1 MLTQFLF
8 GSSDHTTFIHRDGW
22 KTSKTFFSRLP
33 KGKKTFC
40 VAAFIPFC
48 LHGSDI
54 SRRARAIRLRV
65 NVRTWLFPELLK
77 APFMG
82 VAAVSVSPYKAIF
95 GPFSS
100 LDQREKLPFE
110 SGVVNLP
117 RSRAEECIVSMP
129 KVGERPLSPFWP
141 CISVHLITRC
151 QKMHRA
157 EEFGK
162 KGSRAF
168 LLTLLYFISRC
179 KISQLSISRAILRK
193 FCRFLPQQT
202 FHSYRF
208 PPLFLPFRPC
218 PLISRKG

>member
-1 MLTQFLF
+1 MFICLLAHIYFPFCLSVTRRRCMINKRCHRQKSKRLVALF
-8 GSSDHTTFIHRDGW
+8 MNANPISIREFTPHYFHTRDGW
-22 KTSKTFFSRLP
+22 KTLQTFFSRLP

-48 LHGSDI
+48 LHGFDI
-54 SRRARAIRLRV
+54 SRRARAIRLRG

-129 KVGERPLSPFWP
+129 KVGERPLSRFWP
-141 CISVHLITRC
+141 
-151 QKMHRA
+151 
-157 EEFGK
+157 
-162 KGSRAF
+162 
-168 LLTLLYFISRC
+168 
-179 KISQLSISRAILRK
+179 
-193 FCRFLPQQT
+193 
-202 FHSYRF
+202 
-208 PPLFLPFRPC
+208 
-218 PLISRKG
+218 